1 MGQLGLIQK
10 GGDTNDT
17 ISGILCTIAEIFGV
31 FRGIF
36 RYSLYEMLQ
45 KATIIKKQRGIFPH
59 VSRRENNHTHTI
71 LLRGLRI
78 NFHGIDCEPLGMG
91 RTQIIC

>member
-17 ISGILCTIAEIFGV
+17 ISGIICTIAGIFGV

-36 RYSLYEMLQ
+36 RYILDEMLQ
-45 KATIIKKQRGIFPH
+45 KATIIKKQRGIFPKWPQASGVEVEFKGKSLYVGACVAH
-59 VSRRENNHTHTI
+59 VSRRDNNHTHTH
-71 LLRGLRI
+71 
-78 NFHGIDCEPLGMG
+78 FY
-91 RTQIIC
+91 

>member
-36 RYSLYEMLQ
+36 RYSLYE
-45 KATIIKKQRGIFPH
+45 IIFPKWPQASGVEVEFMGRSLYVGACVAH
-59 VSRRENNHTHTI
+59 VSRRENNHTHTQ
-71 LLRGLRI
+71 
-78 NFHGIDCEPLGMG
+78 FY
-91 RTQIIC
+91 